1 MITTEFKERILY
13 LKKNNLVIEALYEIM
28 DQFDLKHSVFT
39 GFDFRDE
46 INTKGVL
53 LTAEG
58 AEKTGIQIKVPRNI
72 LDFDLALVANLL
84 MHEMYH
90 VYQRSGDNQVEVREE
105 REWQAYHEMIFHEK
119 FPSIPVLADF
129 YVKQFGAKAIT
140 YYDKM
145 SDELKLK
152 YADQKTDVEKVLNE
166 IDAKEKPQPENIEEK
181 IDTIS
186 WSDFEKID
194 IRVGTIISVNDFPE
208 AKNPA
213 YQLEIDFGLLGIKK
227 SSAQITTLYSKDDL
241 INQQIIAVVNFPKKQ
256 IATFMSECLV
266 MGVYGNNKDVI
277 LLNPER
283 KVENGLKIG

>member
-1 MITTEFKERILY
+1 
-13 LKKNNLVIEALYEIM
+13 
-28 DQFDLKHSVFT
+28 
-39 GFDFRDE
+39 
-46 INTKGVL
+46 
-53 LTAEG
+53 
-58 AEKTGIQIKVPRNI
+58 
-72 LDFDLALVANLL
+72 
-84 MHEMYH
+84 
-90 VYQRSGDNQVEVREE
+90 
-105 REWQAYHEMIFHEK
+105 
-119 FPSIPVLADF
+119 
-129 YVKQFGAKAIT
+129 
-140 YYDKM
+140 M